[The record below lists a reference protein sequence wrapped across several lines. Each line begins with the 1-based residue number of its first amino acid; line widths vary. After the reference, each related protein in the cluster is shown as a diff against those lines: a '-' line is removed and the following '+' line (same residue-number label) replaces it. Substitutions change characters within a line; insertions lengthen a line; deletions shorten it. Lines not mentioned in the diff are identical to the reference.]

1 VHRHPIPRILA
12 ACALGAVVL
21 LGCGGDDDAADAPD
35 ADDAASTEVATVPPT
50 TVVSEPPAA
59 VSETVVPEV
68 TAAPV
73 SEPPSTPLDE
83 GGVEDDPPS
92 EARRAIDGVAAPEAS
107 TVEALLALDRPV
119 IAAHAGGDF
128 AAPHSTMY
136 AFTEAALAGVDVLEM
151 DVMLTADDVLVVHH
165 DATVDRITPG
175 TGRVRDLTLAELQVL
190 DAAHWFSGGVWVD
203 TSLADDAYPWR
214 GVRTG
219 DVPPPEGYGP
229 DDFRIETFRSVATA
243 FPDHVLDV
251 EIKVPPGDDGEPDLA
266 RAIDGARV
274 LAEEIEALGRTGSVL
289 VVSFDD
295 QVLAAFRG
303 FAPEV
308 ATSPG
313 LDTLVAWYAGSAPEF
328 APQDVVFQAPPFFE
342 GIEVLTV
349 ETIDRVH
356 ADGFEVWVWM
366 DDTATQET
374 AEFYRELVARGV
386 DGLIVSWPAVAVEA
400 LAD

>member
-1 VHRHPIPRILA
+1 MQRHPIPRILA
-12 ACALGAVVL
+12 AGALGAALL
-21 LGCGGDDDAADAPD
+21 LGCGADDDDDAV
-35 ADDAASTEVATVPPT
+35 VATTPST
-50 TVVSEPPAA
+50 TLVSEPTVTPT
-59 VSETVVPEV
+59 ETL
-68 TAAPV
+68 V
-73 SEPPSTPLDE
+73 SEPTAPPPTEPLPSTAPDQ
-83 GGVEDDPPS
+83 GAATPAPAATDPPIV
-92 EARRAIDGVAAPEAS
+92 AGRAIDRVTAPEAS
-107 TVEALLALDRPV
+107 TVAALLALDRPV

-136 AFTEAALAGVDVLEM
+136 AFTEAVLAGVDVLEM
-151 DVMLTADDVLVVHH
+151 DVMLTADGVLVVHH

-175 TGRVRDLTLAELQVL
+175 AGRLRDLTLAEIQAL

-203 TSLADDAYPWR
+203 TSLPDDAYPLR

-219 DVPPPEGYGP
+219 AVPPPEGYGP
-229 DDFRIETFRSVATA
+229 DDFRIETFRSVAAA

-251 EIKVPPGDDGEPDLA
+251 EIKVPDGDDGEPDLA

-274 LAEEIEALGRTGSVL
+274 LAQEIEELDRTDSVL

-295 QVLAAFRG
+295 EVIAAFRG

-328 APQDVVFQAPPFFE
+328 APQDVVVQAPPFFE

-356 ADGFEVWVWM
+356 ADGFELWVWM

-374 AEFYRELVARGV
+374 AEFYRELVARGA
-386 DGLIVSWPAVAVEA
+386 DGLIVSWPAIAVDA
-400 LAD
+400 LGG